1 MISSIAICLGAFCF
15 LVYIVRRD
23 TVSLGLPIAYFFG
36 LLLIHVPGAFA
47 HVVGAD
53 VLRDSNFTELGI
65 RFTAIGAICFVA
77 GVWLARYSGVVLP
90 PYGAADRERFWLFC
104 LLAGWFFTY
113 GLSALG
119 RIPTLGAAIDKG
131 GAVWMLGVLMGL
143 RAGVFS
149 RDLSKSLIWLSALA
163 VYPILMLL
171 FGGFLSY
178 GATATVIVFSVLTIS
193 THSHLKVAIGIILAS
208 VLGFNLF
215 LSYFENRDE
224 IRHRV
229 WGGAAIEERIDVS
242 MNVFRQ
248 FRWFDPSDREHLR
261 SLDQRLNQNYF
272 AGLAAARIE
281 SGQVNYL
288 YGRSLWEG
296 VLALVP
302 RALWPDKPVFGGS
315 PKIVSEMT
323 GLVLSENTSF
333 GVGNVMEFQ
342 INFGI
347 PGLVGGFLL
356 LGWLIGTLDRKAALA
371 DCEGNLGRV
380 FIFFLPAVA
389 LIQPNGSLVELAGGS
404 AAALVAAYGWKWVW
418 EKWQGEAVIEAK
430 VPSRGALRIS

>member
-171 FGGFLSY
+171 FGGFLS
-178 GATATVIVFSVLTIS
+178 
-193 THSHLKVAIGIILAS
+193 
-208 VLGFNLF
+208 
-215 LSYFENRDE
+215 
-224 IRHRV
+224 
-229 WGGAAIEERIDVS
+229 
-242 MNVFRQ
+242 
-248 FRWFDPSDREHLR
+248 
-261 SLDQRLNQNYF
+261 
-272 AGLAAARIE
+272 
-281 SGQVNYL
+281 
-288 YGRSLWEG
+288 
-296 VLALVP
+296 
-302 RALWPDKPVFGGS
+302 
-315 PKIVSEMT
+315 
-323 GLVLSENTSF
+323 
-333 GVGNVMEFQ
+333 
-342 INFGI
+342 
-347 PGLVGGFLL
+347 
-356 LGWLIGTLDRKAALA
+356 
-371 DCEGNLGRV
+371 
-380 FIFFLPAVA
+380 
-389 LIQPNGSLVELAGGS
+389 
-404 AAALVAAYGWKWVW
+404 
-418 EKWQGEAVIEAK
+418 
-430 VPSRGALRIS
+430 